1 MRLKSRSEHPDQTQS
16 RDKQGQV
23 IPGDHI
29 SKELD
34 EFVESLTSEQRGQL
48 ARKLFVG
55 HRVVSTFIG
64 PLPSP
69 EDFKKYNQVVP
80 DAAERILSMAEKE
93 QQMRF
98 EGQTKALANDSKRIN
113 RSTIISMALVVVAG
127 LAAWKGFVAIA
138 VPLGLAGVIASIIR
152 LLNDWFYQSASSKK

>member
-1 MRLKSRSEHPDQTQS
+1 MRQKSKSEHPDQPQS
-16 RDKQGQV
+16 RDKQGLV
-23 IPGDHI
+23 IPDSHTG
-29 SKELD
+29 KELD
-34 EFVESLTSEQRGQL
+34 EFVENLTDQQREQLVQ
-48 ARKLFVG
+48 KLFVG
-55 HRVVSTFIG
+55 HRIESIFIG

-69 EDFKKYNQVVP
+69 EDFRNYNQVVP

-93 QQMRF
+93 QQIRF

-113 RSTIISMALVVVAG
+113 RSTIISLALVVVAG